1 MSHRIGKWKLVFLL
15 LLAAGSVYVVLT
27 DRKPS
32 KYITDKGVV
41 FGTTYQI
48 TYSYH
53 SSIKG
58 EIEQRLAKVDSSLS
72 PFNKKSIITAVNQNR
87 PVRVDTMF
95 AKVFTLSG
103 KVSEQTGGAFDIT
116 VAPLVNA
123 WGFGFNK
130 SQDVNETA
138 IDSMRGFV
146 GFNKVRIDASGRVV
160 KSDPRVMLDCSAI
173 AKGFGCDEVARLFD
187 NKGINNYMIE
197 IGGEIVVRGNGP
209 GHKEWNIGISKPVED
224 SLSADNGIQAML
236 RLTDCAIA
244 TSGNYRRFYYKDGR
258 RYSHTVDPRTG
269 YPVNHTLLSSTVV
282 ADDCATADA
291 YATAFMVLGLDSAR
305 TVLRSN
311 PGLKAMFIYSNAK
324 GENEIWISP
333 ELKSKMKSPGK

>member
-1 MSHRIGKWKLVFLL
+1 M
-15 LLAAGSVYVVLT
+15 
-27 DRKPS
+27 
-32 KYITDKGVV
+32 
-41 FGTTYQI
+41 
-48 TYSYH
+48 
-53 SSIKG
+53 
-58 EIEQRLAKVDSSLS
+58 
-72 PFNKKSIITAVNQNR
+72 
-87 PVRVDTMF
+87 
-95 AKVFTLSG
+95 
-103 KVSEQTGGAFDIT
+103 
-116 VAPLVNA
+116 
-123 WGFGFNK
+123 
-130 SQDVNETA
+130 
-138 IDSMRGFV
+138 
-146 GFNKVRIDASGRVV
+146 
-160 KSDPRVMLDCSAI
+160 
-173 AKGFGCDEVARLFD
+173 
-187 NKGINNYMIE
+187 
-197 IGGEIVVRGNGP
+197 
-209 GHKEWNIGISKPVED
+209 ED

-333 ELKSKMKSPGK
+333 ELESKMKSPGK

>member
-138 IDSMRGFV
+138 IDSMRRFV

-160 KSDPRVMLDCSAI
+160 KSDPRVMRQQRHKQLHDRDWRRDCSSWQRSGAQRMEHRN
-173 AKGFGCDEVARLFD
+173 KQAR
-187 NKGINNYMIE
+187 
-197 IGGEIVVRGNGP
+197 
-209 GHKEWNIGISKPVED
+209 
-224 SLSADNGIQAML
+224 
-236 RLTDCAIA
+236 
-244 TSGNYRRFYYKDGR
+244 GR
-258 RYSHTVDPRTG
+258 QPKCR
-269 YPVNHTLLSSTVV
+269 
-282 ADDCATADA
+282 
-291 YATAFMVLGLDSAR
+291 
-305 TVLRSN
+305 
-311 PGLKAMFIYSNAK
+311 
-324 GENEIWISP
+324 
-333 ELKSKMKSPGK
+333 